1 MLAVDKSLLNWKIA
15 SFKKL
20 SLILHNMVITYS
32 SPEKNNIYTFTSVR
46 DSQKRLTNIPGLL
59 LLI

>member
-1 MLAVDKSLLNWKIA
+1 MLAVDKSLLNWKV

-32 SPEKNNIYTFTSVR
+32 SPEKIKYTFTSVR
-46 DSQKRLTNIPGLL
+46 DSQKRLTNMPGLL
-59 LLI
+59 LLV